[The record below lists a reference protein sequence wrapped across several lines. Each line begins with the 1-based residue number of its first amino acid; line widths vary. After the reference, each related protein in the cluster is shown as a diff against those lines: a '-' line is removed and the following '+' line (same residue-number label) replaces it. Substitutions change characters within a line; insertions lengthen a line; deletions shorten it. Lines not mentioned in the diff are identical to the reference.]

1 MSSAPDPSAPA
12 ARLKKP
18 SWKDPR
24 LLTGIL
30 LVLASVAG
38 VTALVSSADKTV
50 PMLAARE
57 QIAVGS
63 ALTAADFVVVDARL
77 GDLEGA
83 YLRAADQL
91 PANAVATSLL
101 RPGELVPRSALGH
114 TDELDRKPVALPL
127 DSPLPEDTGP
137 GSRVDVWVALPDGS
151 NGFGQPQL
159 LLEAAEISQL
169 TRSSSALGGLQAEQ
183 LHVLVPDQQMP
194 VLLHA
199 LSNGAR
205 INVVLNPG
213 SAS

>member
-1 MSSAPDPSAPA
+1 MGGCPSTGRMPARGTLMSSAPDPSAPA

-38 VTALVSSADKTV
+38 ATALVSSADQTV

-83 YLRAADQL
+83 YLRAADPL
-91 PANAVATSLL
+91 PANAVATALL
-101 RPGELVPRSALGH
+101 RPGELVPH
-114 TDELDRKPVALPL
+114 
-127 DSPLPEDTGP
+127 
-137 GSRVDVWVALPDGS
+137 
-151 NGFGQPQL
+151 
-159 LLEAAEISQL
+159 
-169 TRSSSALGGLQAEQ
+169 
-183 LHVLVPDQQMP
+183 
-194 VLLHA
+194 
-199 LSNGAR
+199 
-205 INVVLNPG
+205 
-213 SAS
+213 

>member
-1 MSSAPDPSAPA
+1 MSSAPDPSVPA
-12 ARLKKP
+12 LRLQQP

-24 LLTGIL
+24 LLIGIL
-30 LVLASVAG
+30 LVLASLAG

-50 PMLAARE
+50 PMLAAKE
-57 QIAVGS
+57 QIAVGTP
-63 ALTAADFVVVDARL
+63 LAAEDFVVVDARL

-83 YLRAADQL
+83 YLRAADPM

-101 RPGELVPRSALGH
+101 RPGELVPRSALGRA
-114 TDELDRKPVALPL
+114 DELDRKPVGLPV
-127 DSPLPEDTGP
+127 DSPLPDGAGP
-137 GSRVDVWVALPDGS
+137 GARVDVWVALPDAR
-151 NGFGQPQL
+151 NGFGEPQL

-169 TRSSSALGGLQAEQ
+169 TRPSSALGGLQPEQ
-183 LHVLVPDQQMP
+183 LHVLVPDSKMA